1 MADFFT
7 YSIYFSTLF
16 ISVGLIKIG
25 YSNKALKKNDK
36 GQRLFVF
43 IAFLVMVLIA
53 GLRYNVGQDYVGY
66 TFYYDERPY
75 LDQSIGMELEYG
87 YTTLVNFLND
97 LNLEVWSYFTVSA
110 IITYF
115 LLFYSLKN
123 YKHLLYLG
131 VFFYITYGFFFFSF
145 NGVRQ
150 AVAMSALAIAVMYIQ
165 ERKIFHFL
173 GIIFMGGLMHKSLFL
188 FFPLYFV
195 IDRIKLSH
203 YFWYIAFVVS
213 LILHFIP
220 LSLFIDISYISEIL
234 SGSQIDYSGF
244 AESMNPDEVGGLTL
258 GYLIRVAIGFFILSY
273 YNTLIKFNKNYL
285 PYYNLALIG
294 IILYNAFSHILVIAR
309 LNNYFLFF
317 NIFCLGFIIYYLNFK
332 KQKLFLHSV
341 LVFFLILFG
350 YGIYANENGCSPY
363 QFIDF

>member
-25 YSNKALKKNDK
+25 YRNQALKKNDQ
-36 GQRLFVF
+36 GQRFF
-43 IAFLVMVLIA
+43 IFMALLVMVLIA
-53 GLRYNVGQDYVGY
+53 GLRYNVGQDYIGY
-66 TFYYDERPY
+66 TFYYNERPY
-75 LDQSIGMELEYG
+75 LDESIGMELEYG
-87 YTTLVNFLND
+87 YTILVNFLNE
-97 LNLEVWSYFTVSA
+97 LNLKVWSYFMTSA
-110 IITYF
+110 IITYV
-115 LLFYSLKN
+115 LLFYSFKN

-131 VFFYITYGFFFFSF
+131 VFFFFTYGLYFFSF

-150 AVAMSALAIAVMYIQ
+150 AVAMSALAVAVMYIQ

-173 GIIFMGGLMHKSLFL
+173 GIILLGGLMHKSLFL
-188 FFPLYFV
+188 FFPIYYV
-195 IDRIKLSH
+195 VDRIKLPN
-203 YFWYIAFVVS
+203 YFWYLAFFIS

-244 AESMNPDEVGGLTL
+244 AESMNSDEVGGVTL
-258 GYLIRVAIGFFILSY
+258 GYLVRITIGFFILSY
-273 YNTLIKFNKNYL
+273 YNTLIKINKNYL

-294 IILYNAFSHILVIAR
+294 IVLYNAFSHILMVAR

-317 NIFCLGFIIYYLNFK
+317 NIFCLAFIIHYLNCK
-332 KQKLFLHSV
+332 NQKLIVHSIM
-341 LVFFLILFG
+341 VFFLILFG

-363 QFIDF
+363 QFINF